1 MRPVRAV
8 EPALTELSSLLEQ
21 DFAGVP
27 ALANDPYEPDLVP
40 GRLWDQALL
49 DPLRDFLQRPGK
61 RFRERLVAGAFRMAG
76 GRGEP
81 PAELPVLV
89 ELLHAGSLI
98 VDDIEDESAVRRG
111 APALHVEH
119 GLARALNAGNWLY
132 FWPQMLIAR
141 SRLPDPL
148 RLAIHERVA
157 TALLRCHQG
166 QALDVSID
174 VRELGRDETP
184 GVVKAMSR
192 LKTGGLME
200 LAAAC
205 GALAARAE
213 PRVVHALSALGRD
226 VGIGLQM
233 LDDLSGYLSASRAHK
248 AAEDLRLH
256 RPTWIWAW
264 LAEAGEQVDF
274 DAALACLR
282 AATSDEERAPLLAH
296 LRGVARAARPLVRA
310 HFVEATRRVAQLVGE
325 SPTLAAVRHE
335 LVELEESYVSG

>member
-1 MRPVRAV
+1 
-8 EPALTELSSLLEQ
+8 
-21 DFAGVP
+21 
-27 ALANDPYEPDLVP
+27 
-40 GRLWDQALL
+40 
-49 DPLRDFLQRPGK
+49 
-61 RFRERLVAGAFRMAG
+61 
-76 GRGEP
+76 
-81 PAELPVLV
+81 VLV

-141 SRLPDPL
+141 SRLPDAL

-157 TALLRCHQG
+157 TALMRCHQG

-174 VRELGRDETP
+174 VRELAREETP
-184 GVVKAMSR
+184 GVVRAISR

-200 LAAAC
+200 LASAR

-213 PRVVHALSALGRD
+213 PRVVQALSDLGRD

-233 LDDLSGYLSASRAHK
+233 LDDLSGYLSPSRAHK

-264 LAEAGEQVDF
+264 LAEGREPAEYDG
-274 DAALACLR
+274 ALACLH
-282 AATSDEERAPLLAH
+282 AATSDEERARLLPH

-310 HFVEATRRVAQLVGE
+310 HFVEATHRVAQAVGE
-325 SPTLAAVRHE
+325 SPTLAAVRRE
-335 LVELEESYVSG
+335 LDELEESYVSG